1 MPTAA
6 PVTRPEIERIFILIN
21 SNHEDSKKHLSQIY
35 EQCQKTNGRVTA
47 LEKGQIEEA
56 GIRAGRKSVFNAV
69 IAVLAGGAALTA
81 IIIAVN

>member
-1 MPTAA
+1 MSASA
-6 PVTRPEIERIFILIN
+6 PVTRPEIERIVTLIN
-21 SNHEDSKKHLSQIY
+21 SNHDDSKKHMGQIY